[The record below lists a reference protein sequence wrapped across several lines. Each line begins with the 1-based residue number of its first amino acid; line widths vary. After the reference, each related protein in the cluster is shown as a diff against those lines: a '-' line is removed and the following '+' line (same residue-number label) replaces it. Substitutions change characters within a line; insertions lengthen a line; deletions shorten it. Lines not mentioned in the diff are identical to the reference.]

1 MHTVTRVRIKCDS
14 DGTEHHSVEHAR
26 RHLERGY
33 CSLLAQ
39 LTNDI
44 NKAGY
49 AGRYQF
55 IHDNLD
61 KFVRLNQ
68 IRVDLELTTDDNK
81 PPLDF

>member
-1 MHTVTRVRIKCDS
+1 MHTVTRVRVKCDS
-14 DGTEHHSVEHAR
+14 DNTEHHSIEHAR
-26 RHLERGY
+26 RHLGRGY
-33 CSLLAQ
+33 DSLLTQ
-39 LTNDI
+39 LTNNISKED
-44 NKAGY
+44 Y
-49 AGRYQF
+49 AGKYQF

>member
-1 MHTVTRVRIKCDS
+1 MHTVTRVRVKCDS
-14 DGTEHHSVEHAR
+14 DDTEHHSVEHAR
-26 RHLERGY
+26 RHLAREY
-33 CSLLAQ
+33 CSLLTQ
-39 LTNDI
+39 LTNGI
-44 NKAGY
+44 HKGGY
-49 AGRYQF
+49 AGKYQF

>member
-1 MHTVTRVRIKCDS
+1 MHTVTRVKCDS
-14 DGTEHHSVEHAR
+14 DGTEHHSIEDAR

-33 CSLLAQ
+33 CSLLTQ
-39 LTNDI
+39 LTNGI
-44 NKAGY
+44 NKEGY

-81 PPLDF
+81 PPIDF

>member
-14 DGTEHHSVEHAR
+14 DGTDHPSVELAR
-26 RHLERGY
+26 RHLEIGY
-33 CSLLAQ
+33 RSLLAQ
-39 LTNDI
+39 LANDI